1 MTDTIFALDIGT
13 RSVVGIV
20 LQHHHDKFEIVD
32 IVFEEHSERAML
44 DGQIHDILAVSKVIG
59 NIKQKLEQKYG
70 TIQTVSVAAA
80 GRALKTNRAQV
91 SVNIVGKP
99 MMTNEDILHF
109 ELQAVQEA
117 QMKLVS
123 TNNSDRNQQYYCV
136 GYSVLQYK
144 LDHEIIGNLIDQQGN
159 VASVEVIATFLPR
172 VVVESLIAALHR
184 AGLEMEALTL
194 EPIAAINVLIPQSM
208 RRLNVALVDIGAGTS
223 DIAITDSG
231 TVTAYGMVPVAG
243 DEITEAVS
251 DQFLLDFPLA
261 EKAKRDL
268 YGNDEVIIQ
277 DILGFET
284 TVSREDF
291 ITQISYSIEK
301 LASAITN
308 EILQLNGKAP
318 KAVMLVGG
326 GSLTPELPKH
336 IASKLNLPENRVA
349 IRGVD
354 AIQNITIQEGIQK
367 GPELVTP
374 IGIAITS
381 KQSPVHYIHVTIND
395 QSVRLFDI
403 KKLTVGDCL
412 LAAGIELSKLYGR
425 PGNAIIVS
433 VNGKKMTLPGEYGEP
448 PIIFI
453 NGQTCKL
460 DHPIRNQDQIIVKK
474 GRDGASVSLTI
485 RELLDILP
493 AKVVTIN
500 GKIYKIEAAIY
511 QNNRLVT
518 YDEIVSDHD
527 DISWNY
533 PMTIKELLNYLNIN
547 EEFNESIFIVHIN
560 NQKVSFPSFS
570 AKIFRN
576 GQEATINSNFNH
588 GDVFELKHAQQP
600 TIKQIAEQLKVE
612 LFEFLPVRY
621 NEQTIILSKEKN
633 KFYHEN
639 NQLNEDDVIHHGD
652 VIQIKEIKPEPFIFQ
667 DLFRYVDIEIPK
679 DVTGGFKLLKNDE
692 EVTFFE
698 PLTPGDALSI
708 VWTSELSH

>member
-20 LQHHHDKFEIVD
+20 LQQHHDKFEIVD

-99 MMTNEDILHF
+99 MMKNEDILHF

-268 YGNDEVIIQ
+268 YGKDEVIIQ

-433 VNGKKMTLPGEYGEP
+433 VNGRKMTLPGEYGEP
-448 PIIFI
+448 PVIFI

-460 DHPIRNQDQIIVKK
+460 DHPIRNQDQITVKK

-570 AKIFRN
+570 AKIFLN

-588 GDVFELKHAQQP
+588 GDVFELKLAQQP